1 LPGSQPRLFE
11 RLSNG
16 TRLENN
22 SQRQPPRNGPDKL
35 PAADVSLGKRN
46 EHLTAILL
54 RLPYCTLYDLR
65 LSLGKPRA
73 QHIDLAEA

>member
-1 LPGSQPRLFE
+1 LFE

-54 RLPYCTLYDLR
+54 RLPYCTFTTC
-65 LSLGKPRA
+65 A
-73 QHIDLAEA
+73 